1 LLSGMRAALRLV
13 WGAGRTAGTPPPPS
27 PEETAARRLVEEWLD
42 TPFPDT
48 PRAVDDLVARIA
60 RALTQRGLGAVD

>member
-1 LLSGMRAALRLV
+1 MPAALRLV
-13 WGAGRTAGTPPPPS
+13 SGSRRTAGEPPPPT
-27 PEETAARRLVEEWLD
+27 PQEVEARRLVEGWLD

-60 RALTQRGLGAVD
+60 RALARGGLTAVD